1 MQKSVRVALNNFPA
15 VPTSLN
21 DPAKPGHALPEIM
34 VDLADLYHH
43 YYLQSYDR
51 APPNPDPANF
61 EHVRYLDP
69 GIAFRFQP
77 NGLGANK
84 TKKQNNSNELG
95 EAFCRWFL
103 AEYLDIKHVARID
116 DVRNHGALS
125 WASGVSVD
133 YNPGTEGDAPDY
145 FCVEPTGQVSL
156 AEAKGTIEA
165 VGFKAKKFAAWRS
178 QFNRVRV
185 LDQAGNAMSVKGYI
199 VAMRWAVHSHS
210 SAIFTT
216 LSAEDPQTPGERA
229 FFDESGGFAAAV
241 RSLHYAPSLAK
252 IRQPVLSAAL
262 ATGTTI
268 AGELSFQVVLWECLL
283 PTLKGLRFVGGYFP
297 TDPDSVLPFRIE
309 GGKLVAVPNDPLRLD
324 RSTGTF
330 IGIEE
335 KTFRHLVSTARSGP
349 LTINNLPRV
358 ERRITG
364 FSGASYLS
372 DGHVLG
378 PVDLFRPIA
387 ADLI

>member
-1 MQKSVRVALNNFPA
+1 MQKSVKVALNKFPS
-15 VPTSLN
+15 VPASLDN
-21 DPAKPGHALPEIM
+21 PADPGSPVPEIM

-51 APPNPDPANF
+51 VPPNPDPAQF
-61 EHVRYLDP
+61 EHVRYLEP
-69 GIAFRFQP
+69 CTAFRFQP

-103 AEYLDIKHVARID
+103 AEHLDITHVARID

-125 WASGVSVD
+125 WAHGVSVEC
-133 YNPGTEGDAPDY
+133 NPGTKEDAPDY

-165 VGFKAKKFAAWRS
+165 VGFKAKKFAKWRN

-185 LDQAGNAMSVKGYI
+185 LDGYGNAMSVKGYI
-199 VAMRWAVHSHS
+199 VAMRWAVHTHS
-210 SAIFTT
+210 PAIFTT
-216 LSAEDPQTPGERA
+216 LSAEDPQTPGERP
-229 FFDESGGFAAAV
+229 FLDKSGAFAAAV

-268 AGELSFQVVLWECLL
+268 ADELGFQIVLWECLL
-283 PTLKGLRFVGGYFP
+283 PTLKGIRFVGGYFP
-297 TDPDSVLPFRIE
+297 TDPDGVLPFKFEDGR
-309 GGKLVAVPNDPLRLD
+309 LVAKPNDPFRLD
-324 RSTGTF
+324 RSSGTF

-335 KTFRHLVSTARSGP
+335 KIFRHLVSTARSGP
-349 LTINNLPRV
+349 MTINDLPRI
-358 ERRITG
+358 ERRTIG
-364 FSGASYLS
+364 FSGASYLP

-378 PVDLFRPIA
+378 SIDLFRPA
-387 ADLI
+387 AVDLV